1 MTTKKKPK
9 KALTSS
15 SQTTPDLRGRERDAF
30 FAAGGT
36 AKQWGLLAGAETI
49 PDARKEHSRTAAR
62 GRRHHE

>member
-1 MTTKKKPK
+1 MTTKKKTK
-9 KALTSS
+9 RAVKGSS
-15 SQTTPDLRGRERDAF
+15 RTTADLQGRERAAF

-36 AKQWGLLAGAETI
+36 AKQWGLLAGAGTI